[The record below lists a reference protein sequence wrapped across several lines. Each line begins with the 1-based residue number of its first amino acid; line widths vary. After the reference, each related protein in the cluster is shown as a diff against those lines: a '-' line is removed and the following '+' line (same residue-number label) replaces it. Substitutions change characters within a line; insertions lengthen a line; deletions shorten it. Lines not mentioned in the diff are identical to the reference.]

1 MSNDE
6 SVVNLVLGKVRSFDK
21 ATMNNNRFQ
30 QRQFRPIDAD
40 LHTIRSQVHVRPAI
54 DGAMMNANRGQGQVR
69 STNGYLID
77 SVNDQG

>member
-1 MSNDE
+1 MINDE
-6 SVVNLVLGKVRSFDK
+6 LSVNIGLGKVRSLDN

-40 LHTIRSQVHVRPAI
+40 LHTITSQVHVRPAI
-54 DGAMMNANRGQGQVR
+54 DGTMMNANRGQGQVR
-69 STNGYLID
+69 SINGYLID